1 MSLAVALVGAIMGLL
16 LGLLGGGG
24 SVLAVPM
31 FVYGLGM
38 PPPQAVAASLAVV
51 GATSLVGAMSYWRAG
66 LIDVR
71 RGLLVG
77 ALAMAGGYAGA
88 ALASRIGGPAQLLV
102 FVAVLIGAA
111 VAMLTRRAPSEAGA
125 AAPPLPFTPRSL
137 FAIAAAA
144 TAIGVLTGVVGI
156 GGGFLFV
163 PALVLLARMPM
174 PQAIGTSLLVIAMN
188 AAAATVGYLGRVA
201 IPWDAALFV
210 TGVAVVGVLAGGRV
224 ACLVPQRAL
233 QRAFGVVL
241 LLVAGLMLHGA
252 IGA

>member
-1 MSLAVALVGAIMGLL
+1 MSLAVALVGAVMGLL

-31 FVYGLGM
+31 FVYGLDM
-38 PPPQAVAASLAVV
+38 PPAQAVAASLAVV
-51 GATSLVGAMSYWRAG
+51 GVTSLVGAVSYWRAG
-66 LIDVR
+66 LVDVR
-71 RGLLVG
+71 RGLIVG
-77 ALAMAGGYAGA
+77 GLAMGGGYAGA
-88 ALASRIGGPAQLLV
+88 AIAARIGGPAQLLV
-102 FVAVLIGAA
+102 FIVVLLTAA
-111 VAMLTRRAPSEAGA
+111 VAMLTRRTPSHVAVTETAPVTRRR
-125 AAPPLPFTPRSL
+125 LL
-137 FAIAAAA
+137 IIAAAA
-144 TAIGVLTGVVGI
+144 AAIGVLTGVVGI

-188 AAAATVGYLGRVA
+188 AAAATIGYVGRVA

-252 IGA
+252 IRA